1 MLKDFKAF
9 IQRGNVIDLAVAVI
23 IGAAFGRIVTSFVND
38 VLMPIIGMVLG
49 NVNLQDLKWVI
60 EPATEDIAEI
70 AVYYGTF
77 MQHIVD
83 FIIVA
88 FFIFLAIR
96 FIEKRKKKEEAVAIV
111 ETTPADIELLREIRD
126 ILKQRK

>member
-23 IGAAFGRIVTSFVND
+23 IGGAFGRIVTSFVND
-38 VLMPIIGMVLG
+38 VLMPIIGMTLG
-49 NVNLQDLKWVI
+49 NVNLQELKWVI
-60 EPATEDIAEI
+60 EPASEEIAEI
-70 AVYYGTF
+70 AVYYGVF

-83 FIIVA
+83 FIVVA
-88 FFIFLAIR
+88 FFIFLTIR
-96 FIEKRKKKEEAVAIV
+96 FMEKRKKKEETIAVV

-126 ILKQRK
+126 ILKESK